1 MHCTGRFGL
10 RRVRSF
16 SCVMGVNK
24 MGEKYGLLTEEKVL
38 EELIRRRLPCQQRV
52 HIGDLE
58 VDILVGQRI
67 CVEVDGYY
75 HAMKGKISKDAA
87 KEKQLESLGYV
98 VLRITSFEV
107 KNRRR
112 LREFASKVQ
121 EAYERERSYEQAQ
134 RDTSLTHSLPQ
145 EKLQQLRAQ
154 LEAEKAKQKKKQ
166 PVKARELTE
175 EELFF
180 KAVEDLS
187 KRGRK

>member
-1 MHCTGRFGL
+1 M
-10 RRVRSF
+10 
-16 SCVMGVNK
+16 MGVNK

-87 KEKQLESLGYV
+87 KEKRLESLGYV
-98 VLRITSFEV
+98 VLRITSSEV